1 MADKTIAIK
10 VQVQGTTEQNKK
22 LEQLEKTVKG
32 LTDERK
38 RLNKAVKDGSITQ
51 DQFAKSIAKVNLNLK
66 AARRELNGTRN
77 SILGVQSFTKKLGAS
92 FKRLGQTISGAFV
105 GLFAI
110 QKVFEIGQAAAQ
122 LVTELDELT
131 VGVQRLGD
139 VSEET
144 ARKTSASIL
153 AISSTFDA
161 STDEILTAANAVASQ
176 FGITIDEA
184 VEKIKLGFAAGSN
197 LSGEF
202 LDILK
207 EYPAL
212 LSEVGLTADE
222 SFALIN
228 QQVTQGI
235 YSDKG
240 VDAIKEAGL
249 RLRELTPAAKAA
261 LDGIGLSSDEIQKSL
276 EKGTKTVFEV
286 IQDVS
291 KQLGELPPQSAAVGT
306 AIADI
311 FGGPGEDAG
320 LQFLTTL
327 DDINLSFED
336 VVDNIDDYGQ
346 SQLNLV
352 EAQEGFNDLINE
364 FFGETSTGFTD
375 LKAFAIEASTK
386 YLRFFLEQI
395 TGIRDAFVDLFNES
409 EAFRQVIFGI
419 KSAFEVVFTTIR
431 TPLDLLIQGI
441 KTLVETV
448 SLLIDGEFSQAA
460 DAFTDGFV
468 EAGKI
473 VVNNAKQIK
482 NAVVDNAK
490 EASEA
495 RIEILSDEEKAVK
508 EAKEREIVANREAE
522 KQKALDAAKALEE
535 RRKKESK
542 LEKEREK
549 ARKKAAKEAEREAAR
564 LKKEEDRKVAA
575 EERFLEKVDKLRQQ
589 SNLMAIQDEK
599 KLQLEKL
606 KLKQEALEEEARATI
621 QSEQTLQL
629 ALSQISSSFQ
639 AQQKVIEDDF
649 DNKQKQIKKDNT
661 IEIGQFALNAAGE
674 LANSIANIELETQRR
689 KLERGLITEEQFAIE
704 RLKIEQKAFRRQK
717 AIDIAQAISNGA
729 LAITRAFAQGGVT
742 GFATSGLIAAQTA
755 AQVGV
760 IASQKFDGGGSFAE
774 GGFTGDGF
782 GSPDSTGFKPA
793 GVVHEGEY
801 VVPKRVLESQKG
813 GRLVGALESMRLNK
827 PTPLSSIG
835 FANGGFTGGAS
846 SMDLTD
852 LENRIA
858 MAVSASMSSIQVVN
872 NATDTVS
879 EAVRVSNIQSEATFG

>member
-1 MADKTIAIK
+1 MAEKVIAIK
-10 VQVQGTTEQNKK
+10 VDLQGTEAQQKK
-22 LEQLEKTVKG
+22 LAKLETEVKK
-32 LTDERK
+32 LTLRRTE
-38 RLNKAVKDGSITQ
+38 LNKA
-51 DQFAKSIAKVNLNLK
+51 LK
-66 AARRELNGTRN
+66 AGTISLDKYGKEIAQVNTKLKANRREMLVAREN
-77 SILGVQSFTKKLGAS
+77 ILGMDSFTKKLGKS
-92 FKRLGQTISGAFV
+92 FKKLGTSISGAFV

-110 QKVFEIGQAAAQ
+110 QKVFEVAQAAAE

-153 AISSTFDA
+153 AISSTFEA
-161 STDEILTAANAVASQ
+161 STDEILTAANAVSSQ

-202 LDILK
+202 LSILK

-212 LSEVGLTADE
+212 LSEVGLSADE

-276 EKGTKTVFEV
+276 ENGTKTVFEV

-336 VVDNIDDYGQ
+336 VVDNVDDYGQ
-346 SQLNLV
+346 SQLDLV
-352 EAQEGFNDLINE
+352 EAQEGFNELINE

-375 LKAFAIEASTK
+375 LKSAVIEASTN
-386 YLRFFLEQI
+386 YLRFFLEQVR
-395 TGIRDAFVDLFNES
+395 GIKDSFVELFNRS

-419 KSAFEVVFTTIR
+419 KSAFEVAFKVIN
-431 TPLDLLIQGI
+431 TPLQLLIQGI

-460 DAFTDGFV
+460 DAFSDGFV
-468 EAGKI
+468 KAGKI
-473 VVNNAKQIK
+473 VV
-482 NAVVDNAK
+482 DNAK
-490 EASEA
+490 DIKKAVIDNAQEASTA
-495 RIEILSDEEKAVK
+495 RIKIVSDEEKALK
-508 EAKEREIVANREAE
+508 EAKEREIISNREAE
-522 KQKALDAAKALEE
+522 KKKSLDAANALKE
-535 RRKKESK
+535 RKKQEDK
-542 LEKEREK
+542 LDKERE
-549 ARKKAAKEAEREAAR
+549 RKRSKAAKEAEREAAR
-564 LKKEEDRKVAA
+564 LKKEEDRKVEA
-575 EERFLEKVDKLRQQ
+575 EERFLDKVEKLRQQ
-589 SNLMAIQDEK
+589 SNLMAIKDER

-606 KLKQEALEEEARATI
+606 KLKQQALEEEARNTI
-621 QSEQTLQL
+621 QSKETLDL
-629 ALSQISSSFQ
+629 TLSQISSNFQ
-639 AQQKVIEDDF
+639 AQQKLVEDEF
-649 DNKQKQIKKDNT
+649 NNNQKQIKKDNAV
-661 IEIGQFALNAAGE
+661 EISQFALSSASE
-674 LANSIANIELETQRR
+674 LASSIANIELEEQKK
-689 KLERGLITEEQFAIE
+689 KLARGLITEEEFAVKRLEIE
-704 RLKIEQKAFRRQK
+704 KKAFIRQK

-729 LAITRAFAQGGVT
+729 LGITKAFAQGGIT

-760 IASQKFDGGGSFAE
+760 IASQKFDGGSFAE

-782 GSPDSTGFKPA
+782 GSADSTGFKPA

-801 VVPKRVLESQKG
+801 VVPKRVLDSSKG
-813 GRLVGALESMRLNK
+813 GQLVGALESMRLNK

-835 FANGGFTGGAS
+835 FANGGFAS
-846 SMDLTD
+846 PVSGIDRTD
-852 LENRIA
+852 LSNMLQAMESRI
-858 MAVSASMSSIQVVN
+858 SNIQVTNV
-872 NATDTVS
+872 ATDTVS
-879 EAVRVSNIQSEATFG
+879 EAVKVSNIQSEATFG

>member
-10 VQVQGTTEQNKK
+10 VELQGTEAQQKK
-22 LEQLEKTVKG
+22 LSKLETEVKK
-32 LTDERK
+32 LTNR
-38 RLNKAVKDGSITQ
+38 RTQLNKALKKGTISL
-51 DQFAKSIAKVNLNLK
+51 DQYGKEIAQVNTRLK
-66 AARRELNGTRN
+66 AARREMLTTREA
-77 SILGVQSFTKKLGAS
+77 ILGLDSFTKKIGRS
-92 FKRLGQTISGAFV
+92 FSKLGQTISGAFV

-110 QKVFEIGQAAAQ
+110 QKVFELGQAAAE
-122 LVTELDELT
+122 LITELDELT

-144 ARKTSASIL
+144 ARQTAASIS
-153 AISSTFDA
+153 AISSTFGA
-161 STDEILTAANAVASQ
+161 SSEEILTAANAVSSQ
-176 FGITIDEA
+176 FGIGIDEA

-197 LSGEF
+197 QSGEF

-249 RLRELTPAAKAA
+249 RLRELTPATRDA
-261 LDGIGLSSDEIQKSL
+261 LDGIGLSSVEIEKALTDGSKSI
-276 EKGTKTVFEV
+276 FDV

-291 KQLGELPPQSAAVGT
+291 GELGKLPPQSAAVGT

-336 VVDNIDDYGQ
+336 VVGNIDEYGQ
-346 SQLNLV
+346 SQLDLV
-352 EAQEGFNDLINE
+352 EAQEGFNDLVND
-364 FFGETSTGFTD
+364 FFGESSTGWTD
-375 LKAFAIEASTK
+375 LKAGAISFTTEG
-386 YLRFFLEQI
+386 LRAILEPLSGLI
-395 TGIRDAFVDLFNES
+395 MSFKELFNES
-409 EAFRQVIFGI
+409 EGFRQAVFGI
-419 KSAFEVVFTTIR
+419 KSAFSALFTSIKV
-431 TPLDLLIQGI
+431 PFKFLIESF
-441 KTLVETV
+441 KTLISTV
-448 SLLIDGEFSQAA
+448 SFLIDGEFSKASDALVDGVSNIGKVFVDAGNDIAETFTNNVKAA
-460 DAFTDGFV
+460 SD
-468 EAGKI
+468 
-473 VVNNAKQIK
+473 
-482 NAVVDNAK
+482 
-490 EASEA
+490 A
-495 RIEILSDEEKAVK
+495 RINILTEEERKIK
-508 EAKEREIVANREAE
+508 EQKEREIATARAAE
-522 KQKALDAAKALEE
+522 KQKALDAIKA
-535 RRKKESK
+535 SQD
-542 LEKEREK
+542 REK
-549 ARKKAAKEAEREAAR
+549 ARQKAEKLAIKNAKKEARRVE
-564 LKKEEDRKVAA
+564 KEEERKVKA

-606 KLKQEALEEEARATI
+606 RLKQEALEEEARLTI
-621 QSEQTLQL
+621 QDKEKLNTT
-629 ALSQISSSFQ
+629 LSQISSSF
-639 AQQKVIEDDF
+639 AVQQKAVEKSF
-649 DNKQKQIKKDNT
+649 QEKSKQGKIN
-661 IEIGQFALNAAGE
+661 EIFE
-674 LANSIANIELETQRR
+674 LADLTLSSSKDLSDDIADIQLNSEKRR
-689 KLERGLITEEQFAIE
+689 LERGLITEEEFAKRRFEIE
-704 RLKIEQKAFRRQK
+704 KKAFQRQK

-729 LAITRAFAQGGVT
+729 LAITKAYGQGGIT
-742 GFATSGLIAAQTA
+742 GFITSGLIAAQTA
-755 AQVGV
+755 AQIAV
-760 IASQKFDGGGSFAE
+760 ISSQTFGGGGSFAE

-782 GSPDSTGFKPA
+782 GSADATGFKQA

-813 GRLVGALESMRLNK
+813 GQLVGALESMRLNK

-835 FANGGFTGGAS
+835 FANGGFAGGTS
-846 SMDLTD
+846 SVDMVGLRN
-852 LENRIA
+852 EISA
-858 MAVSASMSSIQVVN
+858 AVAQSIGAIQVVN

>member
-10 VQVQGTTEQNKK
+10 IDVQGTEKQKK
-22 LEQLEKTVKG
+22 ELIQLEKNVKK
-32 LTDERK
+32 LSDERR
-38 RLNKAVKDGSITQ
+38 RLNKAVKDGTISL
-51 DQFAKSIAKVNLNLK
+51 DQYSKEISEVNLKLK
-66 AARRELNGTRN
+66 ANRKALNDSRN
-77 SILGVQSFTKKLGAS
+77 SMLGIQGFTTKLGNS
-92 FKRLGQTISGAFV
+92 FKKLGQTISGAFV

-153 AISSTFDA
+153 AISNTFDA
-161 STDEILTAANAVASQ
+161 STDEILTAANAVSSQ

-184 VEKIKLGFAAGSN
+184 VEKIKVGFAAGSN

-228 QQVTQGI
+228 QQVTDGI

-249 RLRELTPAAKAA
+249 RLRELTPAAKSA

-276 EKGTKTVFEV
+276 ESGSKTVFQV

-336 VVDNIDDYGQ
+336 VVGNIDEYGQ
-346 SQLNLV
+346 SQLDLV

-364 FFGETSTGFTD
+364 FFGDTSTGFTD
-375 LKAFAIEASTK
+375 LKSFVIEATTK

-395 TGIRDAFVDLFNES
+395 TGIKDSFIELFNSS

-468 EAGKI
+468 KAGEI
-473 VVNNAKQIK
+473 VVNNAKEIK

-495 RIEILSDEEKAVK
+495 RIEVLSDEEKAIK
-508 EAKEREIVANREAE
+508 EAKQKEIVANREAE
-522 KQKALDAAKALEE
+522 KQKALDSAKALEE
-535 RRKKESK
+535 KRK
-542 LEKEREK
+542 LEKKLEKDRER
-549 ARKKAAKEAEREAAR
+549 ARKKAIKEAERESAR
-564 LKKEEDRKVAA
+564 LKKEEDRKIAA
-575 EERFLEKVDKLRQQ
+575 EERFLDKVDKLRQQ

-639 AQQKVIEDDF
+639 AQQKLVEDDF
-649 DNKQKQIKKDNT
+649 QNKQKQVKKDNT

-742 GFATSGLIAAQTA
+742 GFATSGIIAAQTA

-782 GSPDSTGFKPA
+782 GSADSTGFKPA

-801 VVPKRVLESQKG
+801 VVPKRILESQKG
-813 GRLVGALESMRLNK
+813 GQLVGALESMRLNK
-827 PTPLSSIG
+827 PTPLSNIG
-835 FANGGFTGGAS
+835 FANGGLAGVGS
-846 SMDLTD
+846 NIDISDM
-852 LENRIA
+852 ENRIA
-858 MAVSASMSSIQVVN
+858 MAVSRSVSSIQVIN
-872 NATDTVS
+872 NATDTVT
-879 EAVRVSNIQSEATFG
+879 EAVRVNNIQSEATFG

>member
-1 MADKTIAIK
+1 MAEKVIAIK
-10 VQVQGTTEQNKK
+10 VDLQGTEAQQKK
-22 LEQLEKTVKG
+22 LAKLETEVKK
-32 LTDERK
+32 LTLRRTE
-38 RLNKAVKDGSITQ
+38 LNKA
-51 DQFAKSIAKVNLNLK
+51 LK
-66 AARRELNGTRN
+66 AGTISLDKYGKEIAQVNTKLKANRREMLVAREN
-77 SILGVQSFTKKLGAS
+77 ILGMDSFTKKLGKS
-92 FKRLGQTISGAFV
+92 FKKLGTSISGAFV

-110 QKVFEIGQAAAQ
+110 QKVFEVAQAAAE

-153 AISSTFDA
+153 AISSTFEA
-161 STDEILTAANAVASQ
+161 STDEILTAANAVSSQ

-202 LDILK
+202 LSILK

-276 EKGTKTVFEV
+276 ENGTKTVFEV

-336 VVDNIDDYGQ
+336 VVDNVDDYGQ
-346 SQLNLV
+346 SQLDLV
-352 EAQEGFNDLINE
+352 EAQEGFNELINE

-375 LKAFAIEASTK
+375 LKSAVIEASTN
-386 YLRFFLEQI
+386 YLRFFLEQVR
-395 TGIRDAFVDLFNES
+395 GIKDSFVELFNRS

-419 KSAFEVVFTTIR
+419 KSAFEVAFKVIN
-431 TPLDLLIQGI
+431 TPLQLLIQGI

-460 DAFTDGFV
+460 DAFSDGFV
-468 EAGKI
+468 KAGKI
-473 VVNNAKQIK
+473 VV
-482 NAVVDNAK
+482 DNAK
-490 EASEA
+490 DIKKAVIDNAQEASTA
-495 RIEILSDEEKAVK
+495 RIKIVSDEEKALK
-508 EAKEREIVANREAE
+508 EAKEREIISNREAE
-522 KQKALDAAKALEE
+522 KKKSLDAANALKE
-535 RRKKESK
+535 RKKQEDK
-542 LEKEREK
+542 LDKERE
-549 ARKKAAKEAEREAAR
+549 RKRSKAAKEAEREAAR
-564 LKKEEDRKVAA
+564 LKKEEDRKVEA
-575 EERFLEKVDKLRQQ
+575 EERFLDKVEKLRQQ
-589 SNLMAIQDEK
+589 SNLMAIKDER

-606 KLKQEALEEEARATI
+606 KLKQQALEEEARNTI
-621 QSEQTLQL
+621 QSKETLDL
-629 ALSQISSSFQ
+629 TLSQISSNFQ
-639 AQQKVIEDDF
+639 AQQKLVEDEF
-649 DNKQKQIKKDNT
+649 NNNQKQIKKDNAV
-661 IEIGQFALNAAGE
+661 EISQFALSSASE
-674 LANSIANIELETQRR
+674 LASSIANIELEEQKK
-689 KLERGLITEEQFAIE
+689 KLARGLITEEEFAVKRLEIE
-704 RLKIEQKAFRRQK
+704 KKAFIRQK

-729 LAITRAFAQGGVT
+729 LGITKAFAQGGIT

-760 IASQKFDGGGSFAE
+760 IASQKFDGGSFAE

-782 GSPDSTGFKPA
+782 GSADSTGFKPA

-801 VVPKRVLESQKG
+801 VVPKRVLDSSKG
-813 GRLVGALESMRLNK
+813 GQLVGALESMRLNK

-835 FANGGFTGGAS
+835 FANGGFAS
-846 SMDLTD
+846 PVSGIDRTD
-852 LENRIA
+852 LSNMLQAMESRI
-858 MAVSASMSSIQVVN
+858 SNIQVTNV
-872 NATDTVS
+872 ATDTVS
-879 EAVRVSNIQSEATFG
+879 EAVKVSNIQSEATFG

>member
-1 MADKTIAIK
+1 MAEKVIAIK
-10 VQVQGTTEQNKK
+10 VDLQGTEAQQKK
-22 LEQLEKTVKG
+22 LAKLETEVKK
-32 LTDERK
+32 LTLRRTE
-38 RLNKAVKDGSITQ
+38 LNKA
-51 DQFAKSIAKVNLNLK
+51 LK
-66 AARRELNGTRN
+66 AGTISLDKYGKEIAQVNTKLKANRREMLVAREN
-77 SILGVQSFTKKLGAS
+77 ILGMDSFTKKLGKS
-92 FKRLGQTISGAFV
+92 FKKLGTSISGAFV

-110 QKVFEIGQAAAQ
+110 QKVFEVAQAAAE

-153 AISSTFDA
+153 AISSTFEA
-161 STDEILTAANAVASQ
+161 STDEILTAANAVSSQ

-202 LDILK
+202 LSILK

-276 EKGTKTVFEV
+276 ENGTKTVFEV

-336 VVDNIDDYGQ
+336 VVDNVDDYGQ
-346 SQLNLV
+346 SQLDLV
-352 EAQEGFNDLINE
+352 EAQEGFNELINE

-375 LKAFAIEASTK
+375 LKSAVIEASTN
-386 YLRFFLEQI
+386 YLRFFLEQVR
-395 TGIRDAFVDLFNES
+395 GIKDSFVELFNRS

-419 KSAFEVVFTTIR
+419 KSAFEVAFKVIN
-431 TPLDLLIQGI
+431 TPLQLLIQGI

-460 DAFTDGFV
+460 DAFSDGFV
-468 EAGKI
+468 KAGKI
-473 VVNNAKQIK
+473 VV
-482 NAVVDNAK
+482 DNAK
-490 EASEA
+490 DIKKAVIDNAQEASTA
-495 RIEILSDEEKAVK
+495 RIKIVSDEEKALK
-508 EAKEREIVANREAE
+508 EAKEREIISNREAE
-522 KQKALDAAKALEE
+522 KKKSLDAANALKE
-535 RRKKESK
+535 RKKQEDK
-542 LEKEREK
+542 LDKERE
-549 ARKKAAKEAEREAAR
+549 RKRSKAAKEAEREAAR
-564 LKKEEDRKVAA
+564 LKKEEDRKVEA
-575 EERFLEKVDKLRQQ
+575 EERFLDKVEKLRQQ
-589 SNLMAIQDEK
+589 SNLMAIKDER

-606 KLKQEALEEEARATI
+606 KLKQQALEEEARNTI
-621 QSEQTLQL
+621 QSKETLDL
-629 ALSQISSSFQ
+629 TLSQISSNFQ
-639 AQQKVIEDDF
+639 AQQKLVEDEF
-649 DNKQKQIKKDNT
+649 NNNQKQIKKDNAV
-661 IEIGQFALNAAGE
+661 EIGQFALSSASE
-674 LANSIANIELETQRR
+674 LASSIANIELEEQKK
-689 KLERGLITEEQFAIE
+689 KLARGLITEEEFAVKRLEIE
-704 RLKIEQKAFRRQK
+704 KKAFIRQK

-729 LAITRAFAQGGVT
+729 LGITKAFAQGGIT

-760 IASQKFDGGGSFAE
+760 IASQKFDGGSFAE

-782 GSPDSTGFKPA
+782 GSADSTGFKPA

-801 VVPKRVLESQKG
+801 VVPKRVLDSSKG
-813 GRLVGALESMRLNK
+813 GQLVGALESMRLNK

-835 FANGGFTGGAS
+835 FANGGFAS
-846 SMDLTD
+846 PVSGIDRTD
-852 LENRIA
+852 LSNMLQAMESRI
-858 MAVSASMSSIQVVN
+858 SNIQVTNV
-872 NATDTVS
+872 ATDTVS
-879 EAVRVSNIQSEATFG
+879 EAVKVSNIQSEATFG